1 MALEMPTSFRGV
13 RLGRHQCDFTNDA
26 IGLGLKLIVF
36 MASSHAVPSII
47 ELAKL
52 DMRNRQM

>member
-26 IGLGLKLIVF
+26 IGLGLKLIV